1 MNSIQQ
7 LILDTYKEKPR
18 HFTQI
23 LKKNVGV
30 LSYIKENVP
39 TSITGFLEQL
49 YYVVHQD
56 AGICSL
62 GKQKQLKTFAGY
74 SFCGKAGVCACAKES
89 VSSSVSKSKKEY
101 TTEKKN
107 EINQKRKLTT
117 FEKYGVEN
125 NGQIDKSKDAHKLFY
140 KDKNKVDQVVE
151 QIKNTKVNLYGDEKY
166 NNRKKA
172 EDTCLTRYGVKNT
185 WSLTTDKQ
193 NPNLEILKNKEQLS
207 LYYPKYSVEEI
218 GKLLDVHPHTVYRY
232 LSTNGFREPYKSTFE
247 KEIIYFL
254 NTLGIN
260 NILTNKRN
268 IIGKELDIFLPD
280 SNLAIEYNG
289 VYWHHDKIPH
299 ITKTY
304 HRDKFRICENQ
315 GIELFTIF
323 SDSWDDKKQV
333 WKNKIKAKLGLAD
346 KVYARN
352 TTAVNLEPADT
363 MEILNNNHI
372 QGYCTSEVALG
383 LEHNGELVAAMTFSK
398 SRAGI
403 GKNRG
408 DHSYELV
415 RYVSSKTVV
424 GGASKLLS
432 HFIKLYQPK
441 TVVSY
446 SDNQYS
452 TGNLYRQLG
461 FRLENDQSIGYKYY
475 DPQKKKMYHRY
486 NFTKHKLVKQG
497 FDANKTE
504 KQIMDELG
512 YLRIYDCGSKTWVI
526 DI

>member
-1 MNSIQQ
+1 MNNIQQ
-7 LILDTYKEKPR
+7 LIIDTYIKKPR

-23 LKKNVGV
+23 LKRNTDVIE
-30 LSYIKENVP
+30 YIKANVP
-39 TSITGFLEQL
+39 ISITEFMEQL
-49 YYVVHQD
+49 YYVVYGVN
-56 AGICSL
+56 GICAR
-62 GKQKQLKTFAGY
+62 GNKKKLKTFAGY
-74 SFCGKAGVCACAKES
+74 SFCGKTGVCQCARES
-89 VSSSVSKSKKEY
+89 VSNSVSESKNSY
-101 TTEKKN
+101 TEEQKVSIN
-107 EINQKRKLTT
+107 EKRKNTT
-117 FEKYGVEN
+117 FKKYGVTN
-125 NGQIDKSKDAHKLFY
+125 NGQIQIAKDAHAEFY
-140 KDKNKVDQVVE
+140 KDVEKVTEVVE
-151 QIKNTKVNLYGDEKY
+151 KIQKTKKELYGDSRY

-172 EDTCLTRYGVKNT
+172 EDTCLLRYGVKNT
-185 WSLTTDKQ
+185 WSLSDEKQ
-193 NPNLEILKNKEQLS
+193 NPALNILRDKSQLEQIFPKMSVIEIANTYKLHAQTIYYYLNLHRL
-207 LYYPKYSVEEI
+207 
-218 GKLLDVHPHTVYRY
+218 
-232 LSTNGFREPYKSTFE
+232 REPYKSTFE

-254 NTLGIN
+254 NELGIT
-260 NILTNKRN
+260 NIVANKRT

-280 SNLAIEYNG
+280 YNLAIEYNG

-304 HRDKFRICENQ
+304 HRDKFRACENQ
-315 GIELFTIF
+315 SIELFTIF
-323 SDSWDDKKQV
+323 SDSWDDKKQI

-352 TTAVNLEPADT
+352 TSVVKLEPADT
-363 MEILNNNHI
+363 IDILNNNHI

-398 SRAGI
+398 SRVGI

-415 RYVSSKTVV
+415 RYVSSKSVV

-461 FRLENDQSIGYKYY
+461 FRLENDESIGYKYY

-497 FDANKTE
+497 FDTNKTE

-512 YLRIYDCGSKTWVI
+512 YLRIYDCGSKTWVLNL
-526 DI
+526 